1 MYYLVQTYVD
11 GGLSTD
17 DLGREGVQLGHI
29 LQGEGREGGKG
40 GRREVE
46 INSTSSVL

>member
-29 LQGEGREGGKG
+29 LQGEGREGGG
-40 GRREVE
+40 EGREEREGE
-46 INSTSSVL
+46 GKQR